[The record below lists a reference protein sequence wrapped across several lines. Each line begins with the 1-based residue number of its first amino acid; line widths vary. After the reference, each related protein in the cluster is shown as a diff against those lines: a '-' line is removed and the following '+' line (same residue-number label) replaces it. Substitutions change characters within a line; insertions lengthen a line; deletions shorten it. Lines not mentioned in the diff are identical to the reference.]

1 LIVNGSGTGTR
12 RPGEPTARDGIASAV
27 APGDVL
33 DSQALGLRATVLE
46 SDRNLLRADVRAS
59 RGGNGGPL
67 HRHLRQEE
75 RFLVHEGALRVREG
89 IRGARIVEAG
99 EQVAI
104 RAGRPHTF
112 TVVSERAH
120 FTAEFRPAWE
130 IAEVF
135 RDVFALL
142 DDPRIVG
149 RRGVLYLKNVAVL
162 IDRYPDDFFYTALLP
177 TGLQRALA
185 LPLARRARESSSSSA
200 LRVP

>member
-1 LIVNGSGTGTR
+1 MSARSSGTG
-12 RPGEPTARDGIASAV
+12 RPGKPSAGGGIQPAV

-33 DSQALGLRATVLE
+33 ESKALGLRATVLA
-46 SDRNLLRADVRAS
+46 SDRNLFRADVHAV

-75 RFLVHEGALRVREG
+75 RFVVHEGALRVREG

-99 EQVAI
+99 GQVAI

-112 TVVSERAH
+112 AVVSERAH

-142 DDPRIVG
+142 DEPPVG
-149 RRGVLYLKNVAVL
+149 RRRGLGLKDVVLL
-162 IDRYPDDFFYTALLP
+162 IERYPNDFFYSALLP
-177 TGLQRALA
+177 TALQRALA
-185 LPLARRARESSSSSA
+185 LPLVRRAARRATF
-200 LRVP
+200 

>member
-1 LIVNGSGTGTR
+1 MNASGTGTR
-12 RPGEPTARDGIASAV
+12 RAGEPTARDVIKPAV

-33 DSQALGLRATVLE
+33 DSQALGLRVTVLD
-46 SDRNLLRADVRAS
+46 SDRDLFRADVHAA

-89 IRGARIVEAG
+89 LRGARIVEAG
-99 EQVAI
+99 EWVAT

-112 TVVSERAH
+112 AVASERAH

-142 DDPRIVG
+142 DERGTG
-149 RRGVLYLKNVAVL
+149 RLGGLRLKDAAVL
-162 IDRYPDDFFYTALLP
+162 MDRYRDDFFYSALLP
-177 TGLQRALA
+177 TALQRALA
-185 LPLARRARESSSSSA
+185 LPLARRARRRSSSS
-200 LRVP
+200 VPLVP

>member
-1 LIVNGSGTGTR
+1 MTIVNAPGAGTR
-12 RPGEPTARDGIASAV
+12 RSDKPTVRHVINPAV

-46 SDRNLLRADVRAS
+46 SDRDLFRADVRAS
-59 RGGNGGPL
+59 RGGSGGPL

-89 IRGARIVEAG
+89 IRGARVVEAG
-99 EQVAI
+99 EEVAI
-104 RAGRPHTF
+104 RPGRPHTF
-112 TVVSERAH
+112 AVVSERAH

-142 DDPRIVG
+142 DERRVG
-149 RRGVLYLKNVAVL
+149 RRGDVRLKDVAVL
-162 IDRYPDDFFYTALLP
+162 INRYPDDFFYSALLP
-177 TGLQRALA
+177 TALHRALA
-185 LPLARRARESSSSSA
+185 LPLTRRARASSSSGG
-200 LRVP
+200 P

>member
-1 LIVNGSGTGTR
+1 VNASGAGTR
-12 RPGEPTARDGIASAV
+12 RPAQPTARHVIKPAV

-46 SDRNLLRADVRAS
+46 SDGDLFRADVRAS
-59 RGGNGGPL
+59 GGGNGGPL

-99 EQVAI
+99 EEVAI
-104 RAGRPHTF
+104 RPGRPHTF
-112 TVVSERAH
+112 AVVSERAH

-142 DDPRIVG
+142 DERRVG
-149 RRGVLYLKNVAVL
+149 RRGVLRLKDVALL
-162 IDRYPDDFFYTALLP
+162 IDRYPDDFFYSALLP
-177 TGLQRALA
+177 TALQRALA
-185 LPLARRARESSSSSA
+185 LPLARRARASSPSSV
-200 LRVP
+200 LLMP

>member
-1 LIVNGSGTGTR
+1 MTIVNAPRTGTP
-12 RPGEPTARDGIASAV
+12 RPGAPTARDVIKPAV
-27 APGDVL
+27 APGDL
-33 DSQALGLRATVLE
+33 LESQAFGLRATVLD
-46 SDRNLLRADVRAS
+46 SDRNLLRADVRAG

-89 IRGARIVEAG
+89 IGGARIVEAG
-99 EQVAI
+99 EEVAI

-112 TVVSERAH
+112 AVVSERAH

-142 DDPRIVG
+142 DERRIG
-149 RRGVLYLKNVAVL
+149 RRGDLRLKDVAIL
-162 IDRYPDDFFYTALLP
+162 IDRYPDDFFYSALLP
-177 TGLQRALA
+177 MALQRALA
-185 LPLARRARESSSSSA
+185 RPLARRARESSSPSA
-200 LRVP
+200 LPGP